1 MNNRDPQNLGPILA
15 DLIKNM
21 GYEKKLSELNVVKI
35 WEEVVGEKIASISEA
50 IKISDGRLTVRV
62 PDPSWKQQLI
72 YLKKEFIAA
81 INARM
86 GKAVVKDIFLI

>member
-1 MNNRDPQNLGPILA
+1 MENKDPQILGPILA

-21 GYEKKLSELNVVKI
+21 GFEKKLSELNVVKI
-35 WEEVVGEKIASISEA
+35 WGEVVGEKIASISEA
-50 IKISDGRLTVRV
+50 VKISDGRLTVRV

-86 GKAVVKDIFLI
+86 GKAVVKDIFII

>member
-15 DLIKNM
+15 NLIKNM
-21 GYEKKLSELNVVKI
+21 GFEKKLSELNVVKI

>member
-1 MNNRDPQNLGPILA
+1 MNDKDPQNLGPILA

-35 WEEVVGEKIASISEA
+35 WGEVVGEKIASISEA

-86 GKAVVKDIFLI
+86 GKAVVKDIFLV

>member
-1 MNNRDPQNLGPILA
+1 MNNRDPQKIGPILE

-21 GYEKKLSELNVVKI
+21 GFEKKLSELQVVEI
-35 WEEVVGEKIASISEA
+35 WREIVGEKIASISEA
-50 IKISDGRLTVRV
+50 VKISDGRLTVRV